1 MKRDKG
7 LLYDA
12 NRCVETVEQVIAIL
26 FVLHEQLDVLE
37 DTLVHWY
44 LIVVPCVSV
53 TINNR
58 VVFFTFRDFYFI
70 TLMIYC

>member
-1 MKRDKG
+1 MRYLTKG
-7 LLYDA
+7 LLYNA

-26 FVLHEQLDVLE
+26 LVLHEQLDVLE

-44 LIVVPCVSV
+44 LIVVPGVSV

-58 VVFFTFRDFYFI
+58 FISFIFRDFYF
-70 TLMIYC
+70 YPS